1 MNKKEI
7 EKLKEIIKEEE
18 KNYDF
23 NDFVFNYID
32 EDDLKEL
39 DKDDLKDFL
48 ENLNQD
54 EGITRTEVI
63 YYGNAIEYLKKYD
76 DSLRESLQIA
86 GDYGYTLKNLNS
98 EVLASLLKSQNNL
111 IDYQDFINHVIEKF
125 D

>member
-7 EKLKEIIKEEE
+7 QELKEIIKEEE
-18 KNYDF
+18 KQYDF
-23 NDFVFNYID
+23 NDFIFNYID
-32 EDDLKEL
+32 EDDLKNL
-39 DKDDLKDFL
+39 DKNDLRDFL
-48 ENLNQD
+48 ENLNED

-76 DSLRESLQIA
+76 DSLEESLQIA
-86 GDYGYTLKNLNS
+86 EGCDFTLKNLNS
-98 EVLASLLKSQNNL
+98 EVLASLLKSQNNS